1 MAAADFETRHVD
13 LPETQGKRDNKGAN
27 EDRGPRR
34 SLTRMQL
41 LLPKPMDS
49 RSLMMITRNGSFA
62 KEVILRGTLAALVLA
77 ATWLAANHPRCGA
90 AAENAAPADSSSPK
104 SGQAD
109 LDKAIELKLNAS
121 TLSDL
126 GEVIRLCE
134 SAIAKGLDEANTEF
148 AKQLL
153 GATRFQRGLLVGETV
168 LSTLPVDNNWPTFR
182 KMAVEDLEKGL
193 EVDPEQPEAW
203 LMLARL
209 NVLPN
214 GDLERARFAVN
225 QAVEKAEDDRRL
237 LVQALLLRADLT
249 DDPEKKLNDLNLLLE
264 LEPEDPR
271 ALRARGA
278 ALLALDKAEEAIAD
292 FDKALAKAPGHVP
305 TLEAKIDALLDL
317 KRFDDAMAVA
327 DQIEEAAPRNAAA
340 WFQRGRITGVR
351 GEFEKSLEY
360 LDKAAQMEP
369 RNVAVLMIR
378 AAVYQEL
385 GRSEEAMKDVNRA
398 LELRPDNPALL
409 RLRAAILAGSG
420 QLSQAVRDLE
430 QVREQGSAEPSI
442 DLQLGLLYSIQKR
455 HGKALEQFDKV
466 LLVEP
471 RNVAAL
477 RGRADTLL
485 SLGRHAEAIA
495 DYEKALEVDPNDSGV
510 LNNLAWVLATS
521 PDEKIRDGK
530 RALELAVKACELTEY
545 KAAHILSTLAAA
557 YAENGDFENARKWSQ
572 KAVELG
578 SESEKEAL
586 QKELESYQRNEPVR
600 ELIEEPLEPAAAEA
614 AESQPETPSESE
626 KETEEKTE
634 KETEPA
640 NPPSDLRDA
649 PKEPQDSPTG
659 KQPPRAPK
667 SATDS
672 FHRA

>member
-1 MAAADFETRHVD
+1 MT
-13 LPETQGKRDNKGAN
+13 K
-27 EDRGPRR
+27 
-34 SLTRMQL
+34 
-41 LLPKPMDS
+41 
-49 RSLMMITRNGSFA
+49 RNGNMFREA
-62 KEVILRGTLAALVLA
+62 LRRGTFAAFVVA
-77 ATWLAANHPRCGA
+77 ATFVAVDHAWHGA
-90 AAENAAPADSSSPK
+90 TAEEPAGAQPASPAT
-104 SGQAD
+104 GQAD

-121 TLSDL
+121 TFSDL

-134 SAIAKGLDEANTEF
+134 SAIEKGLDETNTEF

-168 LSTLPVDNNWPTFR
+168 LSTLPIDNNWPTFR

-193 EVDPEQPEAW
+193 AIDPEQPEAW

-225 QAVEKAEDDRRL
+225 QAVEKAGDDRRL

-249 DDPEKKLNDLNLLLE
+249 DDNEKKLNDLNRLLE
-264 LEPEDPR
+264 LEPDDPR
-271 ALRARGA
+271 VLRARGA

-292 FDKALAKAPGHVP
+292 FDKALTKAPGHVP
-305 TLEAKIDALLDL
+305 TLEAKIDALLEL

-327 DQIEEAAPRNAAA
+327 DQIEEVAPRNAAA

-351 GEFEKSLEY
+351 GEFEKALEH
-360 LDKAAQMEP
+360 LNKAAEMEP

-378 AAVYQEL
+378 AAVLQEL
-385 GRSEEAMKDVNRA
+385 GKSDEAMKDVNRA

-466 LLVEP
+466 LAVEP

-485 SLGRHAEAIA
+485 SLGRHAEAIV

-530 RALELAVKACELTEY
+530 RALELAAKACELTEY

-578 SESEKEAL
+578 SETEKEAL

-600 ELIEEPLEPAAAEA
+600 ELIQEPLEPAAEA
-614 AESQPETPSESE
+614 AAEPSQESPSEKDE
-626 KETEEKTE
+626 
-634 KETEPA
+634 ETEPDA
-640 NPPSDLRDA
+640 GPKDQPSDIPDA
-649 PKEPQDSPTG
+649 PKAPQDSPTG
-659 KQPPRAPK
+659 KQPPDVPERK
-667 SATDS
+667 TDT

>member
-1 MAAADFETRHVD
+1 MTE
-13 LPETQGKRDNKGAN
+13 
-27 EDRGPRR
+27 
-34 SLTRMQL
+34 
-41 LLPKPMDS
+41 
-49 RSLMMITRNGSFA
+49 RNGNMFRGA
-62 KEVILRGTLAALVLA
+62 IARGTFAAFVLA
-77 ATWLAANHPRCGA
+77 ATFVAVNYSWRGA
-90 AAENAAPADSSSPK
+90 SAEETAPAEAASP
-104 SGQAD
+104 SAGQAD
-109 LDKAIELKLNAS
+109 LDKAIEAKLNAS
-121 TLSDL
+121 TFSDL

-134 SAIAKGLDEANTEF
+134 SAIEKGLDEANAEF

-153 GATRFQRGLLVGETV
+153 AATRFQRGLLVGETV
-168 LSTLPVDNNWPTFR
+168 LRTLPIDNNWPTFR

-193 EVDPEQPEAW
+193 AVDPEQPEAW

-214 GDLERARFAVN
+214 GDLERAKFAVD
-225 QAVEKAEDDRRL
+225 QAVDKAGDDRRL

-249 DDPEKKLNDLNLLLE
+249 DDNEKKLNDLNRLLE
-264 LEPEDPR
+264 LEPDDPR
-271 ALRARGA
+271 VLRARGA
-278 ALLALDKAEEAIAD
+278 ALLALDKAEEALAD
-292 FDKALAKAPGHVP
+292 FDKALAEAPGHIP
-305 TLEAKIDALLDL
+305 TLEAKIDALLEL

-327 DQIEEAAPRNAAA
+327 DQIEKASPGNAAA

-351 GEFEKSLEY
+351 GEFEKALEY
-360 LDKAAQMEP
+360 LNKAAEMEP

-378 AAVYQEL
+378 AAVLQEL
-385 GRSEEAMKDVNRA
+385 GKSEEAMKDVNRA

-466 LLVEP
+466 LAVEP

-521 PDEKIRDGK
+521 PDEKIRNGK
-530 RALELAVKACELTEY
+530 RALELATKACELTEY

-578 SESEKEAL
+578 SENEKEAL
-586 QKELESYQRNEPVR
+586 QKELESYKRNEPVR
-600 ELIEEPLEPAAAEA
+600 ELIQEPLEPPA
-614 AESQPETPSESE
+614 ETPAEPSPESPSE
-626 KETEEKTE
+626 EEKG
-634 KETEPA
+634 TEPEA
-640 NPPSDLRDA
+640 GPKDQPPDIPDA
-649 PKEPQDSPTG
+649 PEAPQDSPTG
-659 KQPPRAPK
+659 EQPPDDAPNGQIDAPAPK
-667 SATDS
+667 GEIDAPKGEIDT

>member
-1 MAAADFETRHVD
+1 MKQGNGTVLGRKMVGVALAAMTVVMTIAPLYWGVAEEANQAAA
-13 LPETQGKRDNKGAN
+13 AN
-27 EDRGPRR
+27 
-34 SLTRMQL
+34 ST
-41 LLPKPMDS
+41 
-49 RSLMMITRNGSFA
+49 A
-62 KEVILRGTLAALVLA
+62 
-77 ATWLAANHPRCGA
+77 
-90 AAENAAPADSSSPK
+90 
-104 SGQAD
+104 GQAD
-109 LDKAIELKLNAS
+109 LDKAIEIKLNAS

-134 SAIAKGLDEANTEF
+134 SAIDKGLDEANTEF

-153 GATRFQRGLLVGETV
+153 SATRFQRGLMVGETV
-168 LSTLPVDNNWPTFR
+168 ISTLPIDNNWPTFR
-182 KMAVEDLEKGL
+182 KMAVEDLEQGL
-193 EVDPEQPEAW
+193 AVDPEQPEAW

-209 NVLPN
+209 NALPN
-214 GDLERARFAVN
+214 GDLERARFAAN
-225 QAVEKAEDDRRL
+225 QAVEKAGSDRRL

-249 DDPEKKLNDLNLLLE
+249 EDNDKKLQDLNRLLE
-264 LEPEDPR
+264 LEPDDPR
-271 ALRARGA
+271 VARARGA
-278 ALLALDKAEEAIAD
+278 TLLALGKAEEAIAD

-305 TLEAKIDALLDL
+305 TLEAKIDALLEL
-317 KRFDDAMAVA
+317 KRFDDALAVA
-327 DQIEEAAPRNAAA
+327 DQIEKESPRSATA

-351 GEFEKSLEY
+351 GEFEKALEH
-360 LDKAAQMEP
+360 LNKAAEMEP

-378 AAVYQEL
+378 AAVLQEL
-385 GRSEEAMKDVNRA
+385 GKSDEAMKDVNRA

-420 QLSQAVRDLE
+420 QLSEAVRDLE
-430 QVREQGSAEPSI
+430 QVREQGSSEPTI

-466 LLVEP
+466 LRVEP

-521 PDEKIRDGK
+521 PDEKVRNGK
-530 RALELAVKACELTEY
+530 RALELATKACEVTEY

-557 YAENGDFENARKWSQ
+557 YAEAGDFDNARKWSQ

-578 SESEKEAL
+578 SEAEKKAL

-600 ELIEEPLEPAAAEA
+600 ELIQELLEPAEEESAKEESSEEA
-614 AESQPETPSESE
+614 KPMEPGEDKGEGGDKAPETKPEG
-626 KETEEKTE
+626 
-634 KETEPA
+634 EP
-640 NPPSDLRDA
+640 PDIPDA
-649 PKEPQDSPTG
+649 PKELQDAPTG
-659 KQPPRAPK
+659 GKPAPAPK
-667 SATDS
+667 PTVD
-672 FHRA
+672 FLHRA

>member
-1 MAAADFETRHVD
+1 MTGRNGNAFWRGIFRGIFAAFVLVALFVAVS
-13 LPETQGKRDNKGAN
+13 P
-27 EDRGPRR
+27 
-34 SLTRMQL
+34 
-41 LLPKPMDS
+41 S
-49 RSLMMITRNGSFA
+49 RSVVIAEEAGSA
-62 KEVILRGTLAALVLA
+62 EKAS
-77 ATWLAANHPRCGA
+77 PGA
-90 AAENAAPADSSSPK
+90 
-104 SGQAD
+104 GQAD

-121 TLSDL
+121 TFSDL

-134 SAIAKGLDEANTEF
+134 SAIEKGLDEANAEF

-168 LSTLPVDNNWPTFR
+168 LSTLPIDNNWPTFR
-182 KMAVEDLEKGL
+182 KMAVEDLKKGL
-193 EVDPEQPEAW
+193 EVDPEQAEAW

-214 GDLERARFAVN
+214 GDLEEARNAVN
-225 QAVEKAEDDRRL
+225 QAVEKAGDDRRL

-249 DDPEKKLNDLNLLLE
+249 DDTEKKLNDLNRLLD
-264 LEPEDPR
+264 LEPDDPR
-271 ALRARGA
+271 VLRARGA

-292 FDKALAKAPGHVP
+292 FDKALDKAPGHVP
-305 TLEAKIDALLDL
+305 TLEAKIDALLEL

-351 GEFEKSLEY
+351 GDFEKALEY
-360 LDKAAQMEP
+360 LNKAAEMEP

-378 AAVYQEL
+378 AAVLQEL
-385 GRSEEAMKDVNRA
+385 RKSEEAMKDVNRA

-430 QVREQGSAEPSI
+430 QVRQQGSAEPSI

-466 LLVEP
+466 LAVEP

-485 SLGRHAEAIA
+485 SLGRHGEAIA

-521 PDEKIRDGK
+521 PDENIRDGK
-530 RALELAVKACELTEY
+530 RALELAQKACELTEY

-557 YAENGDFENARKWSQ
+557 YAETGDFENARKWSQ

-600 ELIEEPLEPAAAEA
+600 ELIEEPLEPTDETPDESAPDSPPDGEKKAE
-614 AESQPETPSESE
+614 PETQP
-626 KETEEKTE
+626 KD
-634 KETEPA
+634 EPA
-640 NPPSDLRDA
+640 DA
-649 PKEPQDSPTG
+649 PDAPMEPKDSPAG
-659 KQPPRAPK
+659 SAPK
-667 SATDS
+667 SDTDS

>member
-1 MAAADFETRHVD
+1 
-13 LPETQGKRDNKGAN
+13 
-27 EDRGPRR
+27 
-34 SLTRMQL
+34 
-41 LLPKPMDS
+41 
-49 RSLMMITRNGSFA
+49 MIGRNGNAFWRG
-62 KEVILRGTLAALVLA
+62 ILRGTFAAFVLTA
-77 ATWLAANHPRCGA
+77 YFVAVHPSRSVVIAEEAGSAEKASPGA
-90 AAENAAPADSSSPK
+90 
-104 SGQAD
+104 GQAD

-121 TLSDL
+121 TFSDL

-134 SAIAKGLDEANTEF
+134 SAIEKGLDEANAEF

-168 LSTLPVDNNWPTFR
+168 LSTLPIDNNWPTFR
-182 KMAVEDLEKGL
+182 KMAVEDLKKGL
-193 EVDPEQPEAW
+193 EVDPEQAEAW

-214 GDLERARFAVN
+214 GDLEEARNAVN
-225 QAVEKAEDDRRL
+225 QAVEKAGDDRRL

-249 DDPEKKLNDLNLLLE
+249 DDTEKKLNDLNRLLD
-264 LEPEDPR
+264 LEPDDPR
-271 ALRARGA
+271 VLRARGA

-292 FDKALAKAPGHVP
+292 FDKALDKAPGHVP
-305 TLEAKIDALLDL
+305 TLEAKIDALLEL

-351 GEFEKSLEY
+351 GDFEKALEY
-360 LDKAAQMEP
+360 LNKAAEMEP

-378 AAVYQEL
+378 AAVLQEL
-385 GRSEEAMKDVNRA
+385 RKSEEAMKDVNRA

-430 QVREQGSAEPSI
+430 QVRQQGSAEPSI

-466 LLVEP
+466 LAVEP

-485 SLGRHAEAIA
+485 SLGRHGEAIA

-530 RALELAVKACELTEY
+530 RALELAQKACELTEY

-557 YAENGDFENARKWSQ
+557 YAETGDFENARKWSQ

-600 ELIEEPLEPAAAEA
+600 ELIEEPLEPTDETPDESAPDSPPDGEKKAE
-614 AESQPETPSESE
+614 PETQP
-626 KETEEKTE
+626 KD
-634 KETEPA
+634 EPA
-640 NPPSDLRDA
+640 DA
-649 PKEPQDSPTG
+649 PDAPMEPKDSPAG
-659 KQPPRAPK
+659 SAPK
-667 SATDS
+667 SDTDS

>member
-1 MAAADFETRHVD
+1 MFER
-13 LPETQGKRDNKGAN
+13 KGN
-27 EDRGPRR
+27 TLRR
-34 SLTRMQL
+34 TPSL
-41 LLPKPMDS
+41 
-49 RSLMMITRNGSFA
+49 
-62 KEVILRGTLAALVLA
+62 GTLAALVCA
-77 ATWLAANHPRCGA
+77 ATFVAANHAWRGATAEEA
-90 AAENAAPADSSSPK
+90 AAVQPAPSAT
-104 SGQAD
+104 GQAD
-109 LDKAIELKLNAS
+109 LDKAIELKLSAS
-121 TLSDL
+121 TFSDL

-134 SAIAKGLDEANTEF
+134 SAIEKGLDETNAEF

-168 LSTLPVDNNWPTFR
+168 LSTLPLDNNWPTFR

-193 EVDPEQPEAW
+193 AIDPEQPEAW

-214 GDLERARFAVN
+214 GDLERAKSAVN
-225 QAVEKAEDDRRL
+225 QAVEKAGDDRRL

-249 DDPEKKLNDLNLLLE
+249 DDNEKKLNDLNRLLE
-264 LEPEDPR
+264 LEPDDPR
-271 ALRARGA
+271 VLRARGA
-278 ALLALDKAEEAIAD
+278 ALLALNKAEEAVAD
-292 FDKALAKAPGHVP
+292 FDKALTKAPGHVP
-305 TLEAKIDALLDL
+305 TLEAKIDALLEL

-351 GEFEKSLEY
+351 GEFEKALEH
-360 LDKAAQMEP
+360 LNKAAEMEP

-378 AAVYQEL
+378 AAVLQEL
-385 GRSEEAMKDVNRA
+385 GKSEEAMKDVNRA

-466 LLVEP
+466 LAAEP

-485 SLGRHAEAIA
+485 SLGRHAEAIV

-521 PDEKIRDGK
+521 PDEKIRNGK
-530 RALELAVKACELTEY
+530 RALELATKACELTEY
-545 KAAHILSTLAAA
+545 QAAHILSTLAAA

-600 ELIEEPLEPAAAEA
+600 ELIQEPLEPAAEAPAEPSP
-614 AESQPETPSESE
+614 ESPPQKDEGSEPDAGPEDKPLDTP
-626 KETEEKTE
+626 
-634 KETEPA
+634 
-640 NPPSDLRDA
+640 DA
-649 PKEPQDSPTG
+649 PEAPQDSPTG
-659 KQPPRAPK
+659 KQPSAPK
-667 SATDS
+667 RETDT